1 MKKMDGAKLFAIVLV
16 AAIVIGVGVYI
27 LSSFSD
33 ASRKEAESTELAR
46 TLQEIWDNGES
57 VMGTAV
63 QVGKA
68 KDGDNVELRYA
79 VDGVDYKAT
88 CTIDE
93 KSLKEIDGEDADGQ
107 GEVEIHYDPDDPQTA
122 TVEAALNMQKRA
134 TKLNTVLKILM
145 GGAFVYLMWSVIA
158 EMNKRKR

>member
-79 VDGVDYKAT
+79 VDGVDYTAT

-93 KSLKEIDGEDADGQ
+93 KSLKEIDGEDADGTPFNSS
-107 GEVEIHYDPDDPQTA
+107 DSP
-122 TVEAALNMQKRA
+122 
-134 TKLNTVLKILM
+134 
-145 GGAFVYLMWSVIA
+145 
-158 EMNKRKR
+158 